1 MCASVFVRFR
11 CGFWIPDDAD
21 LLFSQY
27 YARFCTRRVGI
38 LELGTVVAFD
48 RSDAKPFVLA
58 KVSTAWK
65 SQAVSPGQERKC
77 SARWTEAIE

>member
-1 MCASVFVRFR
+1 MRFR

-58 KVSTAWK
+58 KVARPGSLRQSVLGK
-65 SQAVSPGQERKC
+65 SESVL
-77 SARWTEAIE
+77 ARWTEAIE